1 MSLLSHPVWMRAR
14 DKASSPVKVSL
25 AIASVFVVMLFVSLF
40 RLPSHQATLNSLSS
54 PSIRQKPEHLNIKG
68 VMFYGRRQFV
78 DILDCYLQ
86 RNLAINGGY
95 LDEMLFI
102 VHTSVMQ
109 DIDFLRNLVAK
120 VPQYKYVEI
129 ESYDE
134 DAGYG
139 PLYEGLR
146 ENNTIYIKL
155 DDDLVW
161 IDDDAVPRAVH
172 TLIDHPEAHAIA
184 GNIINSAHAS
194 WIHYHNDAIYPYLPE
209 PEPQSQQQEVTE
221 WRASK
226 LPQYPHEV
234 HGDYDF
240 SGADDKWDQGER
252 LIPIGSPGGPPSV
265 NHRWLPLAHTSKN
278 LQMTP
283 IRGVEYHEFGRGW
296 RNWAI
301 GAQQLYSHLENLE
314 KNQLEKY
321 WFGSGEGVW
330 NMHYQRLNVNFLAIW
345 GSSIAMQLPGGD
357 DEHDLTV
364 TIPEKFGRRKSF
376 TSVDTCM
383 RLR

>member
-1 MSLLSHPVWMRAR
+1 MSLLSSPVWMRAR
-14 DKASSPVKVSL
+14 DRVSSPVKASL
-25 AIASVFVVMLFVSLF
+25 AIASVFVVMLFFSLF
-40 RLPSHQATLNSLSS
+40 NLPNHDATLRPLSS
-54 PSIRQKPEHLNIKG
+54 MQIRHKPDNINIKG

-78 DILDCYLQ
+78 DVLDCYLQ

-102 VHTSVMQ
+102 VHTDVTQ
-109 DIDFLRNLVAK
+109 DLEYLQDLVAR
-120 VPQYKYVEI
+120 VPGYKFIEL

-134 DAGYG
+134 TEGYG
-139 PLYEGLR
+139 PLYENLR
-146 ENNTIYIKL
+146 ENNTIYIKI

-161 IDDDAVPRAVH
+161 IDDDAVPRIVH
-172 TLIDHPEAHAIA
+172 TLIEHPEAHAIG

-209 PEPQSQQQEVTE
+209 PEPQSRQQEVTE

-226 LPQYPHEV
+226 LPKYPHSV
-234 HGDYDF
+234 HGRYDF
-240 SGADDKWDQGER
+240 SGADDKWDQGDR
-252 LIPIGSPGGPPSV
+252 LIPVGSPGGPPSV
-265 NHRWLPLAHTSKN
+265 NHRWLPLAPTSQN
-278 LQMTP
+278 LEMTP

-314 KNQLEKY
+314 KKQLEKY

-357 DEHDLTV
+357 DEYDLTV
-364 TIPEKFGRRKSF
+364 KIPEKFSRRESSLSF
-376 TSVDTCM
+376 H
-383 RLR
+383 R

>member
-1 MSLLSHPVWMRAR
+1 MRTR
-14 DKASSPVKVSL
+14 DRVSSPVKASL
-25 AIASVFVVMLFVSLF
+25 AIASVFVVMLFFSLF
-40 RLPSHQATLNSLSS
+40 NLPSHDATLSPLSS
-54 PSIRQKPEHLNIKG
+54 MQIRHKPDNINIKG

-95 LDEMLFI
+95 LDEMMFV
-102 VHTSVMQ
+102 VHTDVTQ
-109 DIDFLRNLVAK
+109 DLGYLQDLVAR
-120 VPQYKYVEI
+120 VPQYKYI
-129 ESYDE
+129 ELELHDE
-134 DAGYG
+134 NAGYG
-139 PLYEGLR
+139 PLYETLR
-146 ENNTIYIKL
+146 ENNTIYIKI

-161 IDDDAVPRAVH
+161 IDDDAVPRIVH
-172 TLIDHPEAHAIA
+172 TLIEHPEAHAIG

-209 PEPQSQQQEVTE
+209 PEPQSQQQEVTD

-226 LPQYPHEV
+226 LPKYPHNV
-234 HGDYDF
+234 HGHYDF
-240 SGADDKWDQGER
+240 SGADDKWDQGDR
-252 LIPIGSPGGPPSV
+252 LIPVGSLGGPPSV
-265 NHRWLPLAHTSKN
+265 NHRWLPLTPASQN

-314 KNQLEKY
+314 KDQLEKY

-357 DEHDLTV
+357 DEYDLTV
-364 TIPEKFGRRKSF
+364 RIPEKFGRCEFKTHFLLMHATPLTLHSC
-376 TSVDTCM
+376 TD
-383 RLR
+383 